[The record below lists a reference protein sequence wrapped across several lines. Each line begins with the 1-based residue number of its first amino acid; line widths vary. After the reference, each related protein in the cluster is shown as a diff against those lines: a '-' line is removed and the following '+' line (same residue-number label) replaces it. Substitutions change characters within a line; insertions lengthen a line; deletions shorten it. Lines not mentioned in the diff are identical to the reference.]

1 MAFPWELNLE
11 RPYREK
17 RSFKEDPVRRDST
30 DSGLGGSAATL
41 DGFSADSETR
51 DGTAT
56 AYSRGNRASASRGR

>member
-17 RSFKEDPVRRDST
+17 PFQEELGRRDSI
-30 DSGLGGSAATL
+30 DSGLGGSGTTP
-41 DGFSADSETR
+41 DGFPVDSDTR

-56 AYSRGNRASASRGR
+56 AQSRGNRTRASRGR

>member
-17 RSFKEDPVRRDST
+17 RSFQEELGRRDSI
-30 DSGLGGSAATL
+30 DSGLGGSGTTP
-41 DGFSADSETR
+41 DGFPVDSDTR

-56 AYSRGNRASASRGR
+56 AQSRGNRTRASRGR

>member
-17 RSFKEDPVRRDST
+17 RSFQEEPARRDSI
-30 DSGLGGSAATL
+30 DSGLGGSAMTP
-41 DGFSADSETR
+41 DGSTADSETR

-56 AYSRGNRASASRGR
+56 AQSRGNRARASRGR

>member
-17 RSFKEDPVRRDST
+17 RSFLEELVRRDSI
-30 DSGLGGSAATL
+30 DSGLGGSATAP

-56 AYSRGNRASASRGR
+56 AQRRGNRARASRGR

>member
-17 RSFKEDPVRRDST
+17 RSFQEELGRGDSI
-30 DSGLGGSAATL
+30 DSGLGGSAKAP
-41 DGFSADSETR
+41 DGFPADSETR

-56 AYSRGNRASASRGR
+56 AQSRGNRTRASRGR